1 MPRGNPDIA
10 RHASEGGRAK
20 AKRARLT
27 LERVERELGALECV
41 EDAMRRLDRL
51 GLWIA
56 AGMLTGSAGSAA
68 VRSIEVWLRGHES
81 QLTERVVEELQ
92 KDVTRLKA
100 QLNSKSVPVVP

>member
-1 MPRGNPDIA
+1 
-10 RHASEGGRAK
+10 
-20 AKRARLT
+20 
-27 LERVERELGALECV
+27 
-41 EDAMRRLDRL
+41 MRRLDRL

-92 KDVTRLKA
+92 SDVTRLKA
-100 QLNSKSVPVVP
+100 QLNSKSVPVAP